1 MVALRHSSDYNTVQQ
16 WWNDARSQTGTFF
29 RLIDSRP
36 TTTPDIPVLSAMMDL
51 HSAGQKLSRLSTPL
65 ECREARQHLLNAM
78 RYLQLSLAEIIAH
91 NPDNSDSHYDSARD
105 AYQRLRRTLND
116 LEVQQ
121 VT

>member
-1 MVALRHSSDYNTVQQ
+1 MVALRQSTDYNTAQQ

-36 TTTPDIPVLSAMMDL
+36 TDTPGMPVLSAMMDL
-51 HSAGQKLSRLSTPL
+51 HTAGQKLSRLSTPS

-91 NPDNSDSHYDSARD
+91 NPDSSDSHYDSARD
-105 AYQRLRRTLND
+105 EYHRLRRTLRE
-116 LEVQQ
+116 LRVQQ